1 MAGVFVQ
8 SAMILLREGLEAMLV
23 IAALAAYLDKAGAR
37 ARLSALYAG
46 AALAIVASILVA
58 WLFEVF
64 NSGTHNDMFEAA
76 IMLLAAALMLYV
88 SGWLFLQQDPQAWQ
102 RMLKTQAEA
111 ALSQRTACAVA
122 ALAFLAVFREGAET
136 VLFIHALAQSLGSWS
151 LELIAGLVAAAG
163 ILVLLF
169 FAINVIARRLPLR
182 PLFLIT
188 SAFLFVMALKF
199 IGQAIREFQE
209 QQLVSYTEFRGGRWL
224 EAIDFN
230 PTLEAVATQLAV
242 IVLAATIFMV
252 LARRGRQK
260 NNERLAGR

>member
-1 MAGVFVQ
+1 V
-8 SAMILLREGLEAMLV
+8 L
-23 IAALAAYLDKAGAR
+23 
-37 ARLSALYAG
+37 
-46 AALAIVASILVA
+46 
-58 WLFEVF
+58 
-64 NSGTHNDMFEAA
+64 EAA
-76 IMLLAAALMLYV
+76 IMLLAAALMLCV
-88 SGWLFLQQDPQAWQ
+88 SGWLFVRQDPQAWQ
-102 RMLKTQAEA
+102 QMLKTQAEA
-111 ALSQRTACAVA
+111 ALSQRTAIAVA

-136 VLFIHALAQSLGSWS
+136 VLFIHALAQSLGSWR

-188 SAFLFVMALKF
+188 SAFLFVMSLKF

-224 EAIDFN
+224 EAIGFN

-242 IVLAATIFMV
+242 IVLTATIFMV

-260 NNERLAGR
+260 NNERLTDR